1 MRESIAPTASTGF
14 GLYVHWPF
22 CVSKCPYCDF
32 NSHVRASIDEQRW
45 LSAYLRELDR
55 VGQLTRGR
63 MLTSVFFGG
72 GTPSLMSPDLVEAIL
87 DRLNDYWQLSPTL
100 EITLE
105 ANPNS
110 VEVEKFQNFKQA
122 GINRVSLGVQSLRD
136 ESLRFL
142 GRAHKAEEALQALK
156 VMTRLFDRYS
166 FDLIYARP
174 NQTLSAWEAE
184 LKEALALAGQHL
196 SLYQL
201 TIEPG
206 TAFYTA
212 YQRGDWVLPDEETA
226 FALYD
231 RTYTLLKE
239 QGLHLYEVSNFA
251 VPGAESRHNLLY
263 WRYEDY
269 APLGPGAHGRLTIDS
284 KRFALKSFRAPE
296 TWLNAVDAGNGV
308 EESLLLPKSDQ
319 LTEFLL
325 MGMRLREGILRSR
338 FLDDF
343 GVLPEDIWKKEDL
356 QILYDEGLLK
366 ASNTHF
372 KATRKGLYALNG
384 LLSFLNERLIYTPH

>member
-1 MRESIAPTASTGF
+1 
-14 GLYVHWPF
+14 
-22 CVSKCPYCDF
+22 
-32 NSHVRASIDEQRW
+32 
-45 LSAYLRELDR
+45 
-55 VGQLTRGR
+55 
-63 MLTSVFFGG
+63 
-72 GTPSLMSPDLVEAIL
+72 
-87 DRLNDYWQLSPTL
+87 
-100 EITLE
+100 
-105 ANPNS
+105 
-110 VEVEKFQNFKQA
+110 
-122 GINRVSLGVQSLRD
+122 QSLRD

-142 GRAHKAEEALQALK
+142 GRAHKADEALQALK

-174 NQTLSAWEAE
+174 NQTLEAWEAE

-212 YQRGDWVLPDEETA
+212 YQRGDWALPDEETA

-231 RTYTLLKE
+231 RTYALLKE
-239 QGLHLYEVSNFA
+239 HGLHLYEVSNFA

-269 APLGPGAHGRLTIDS
+269 APLGPGAHGRLTIGTE
-284 KRFALKSFRAPE
+284 RFALKSFRAPE
-296 TWLNAVDAGNGV
+296 TWLNAVDAGSGV

-338 FLDDF
+338 FLSDF
-343 GVLPEDIWKKEDL
+343 GVLPEDLWKKEDL

-366 ASNTHF
+366 SSSTHF

-384 LLSFLNERLIYTPH
+384 LLSFLNERLIYTPVNRLV